1 MSRRMERINALLRQE
16 ISRIVASDIRDP
28 RLASMITI
36 TRVDTASDLSRAKV
50 YVSIMGHP
58 DQKKR
63 ALKGLKSASGFVRRG
78 LRPRLTLRTVP
89 EVEFRIDD
97 SIERGADM
105 LRLIDEAMAGN
116 SAVEPDEDG
125 LVEESGA
132 PDA

>member
-16 ISRIVASDIRDP
+16 ISSIVASDISDP
-28 RLASMITI
+28 RLSSMITV
-36 TRVDTASDLSRAKV
+36 TRVDTAPDLSRAKV

-63 ALKGLKSASGFVRRG
+63 TLKGLKSASGFVRRG

-89 EVEFRIDD
+89 EVEFHIDD
-97 SIERGADM
+97 SIERGTNM

-116 SAVEPDEDG
+116 SPIEPEEDSPVG
-125 LVEESGA
+125 ESGA

>member
-16 ISRIVASDIRDP
+16 ISSIVASDLNDP

-50 YVSIMGHP
+50 FVSIMGHP
-58 DQKKR
+58 DQKRR
-63 ALKGLKSASGFVRRG
+63 ALKGLKSASGFVKKS
-78 LRPRLTLRTVP
+78 LRPRLTLRSVP

-97 SIERGADM
+97 SIERGVNM

-116 SAVEPDEDG
+116 SPVEPDADT
-125 LVEESGA
+125 LVGENGA